1 MFYKDLLLKY
11 SHKLYRSDEF
21 IKDLYAAIGAAFD
34 SLQADTAQVVANS
47 LISSADLATVEMY
60 EQHLNIKADSS
71 KSLQERREIII
82 AKLRGNTT
90 FNLAQLQAV
99 CDSWKNG
106 EITADFKNGKIKLTF
121 VGEYGIP
128 SDLAALK
135 EALDEVKPAHLAID
149 YGFRYLL
156 IKEIH
161 NVMTLNQLEAHQLN
175 EFAGGA

>member
-11 SHKLYRSDEF
+11 SHKLYRNDEF
-21 IKDLYAAIGAAFD
+21 IKDLYAVVGAAFD

-47 LISSADLATVEMY
+47 LISTADLETIEMY
-60 EQHLNIKADSS
+60 EQHLNIKANSG

-121 VGEYGIP
+121 VGEYGVP
-128 SDLAALK
+128 YDLDALK

-161 NVMTLNQLEAHQLN
+161 NVMTLTQMGTQTLSK
-175 EFAGGA
+175 FAGGS